1 MINIIAPINQLG
13 YGVAG
18 LNIVKALSKIS
29 SVALWTIGQAQ
40 ITTQEDANICKEA
53 IEMSSIYDADRPC
66 VRIWHQNDLAQFV
79 GKGKRIGFPIFE
91 LDTFN
96 SVELHH
102 LRNVD
107 ELFVCSN
114 WAKNIIKNNDIDIP
128 TKVVPLGVDASI
140 FKPVQPAEREKTIFF
155 NCGKWEIRK
164 GHDILIKAFKQ
175 AFDEN
180 DNVELWMMCQ
190 NPFNSPQEEI
200 QWQSLY
206 HDPKIKIIPRVETQ
220 EQVYNI
226 MTKIDC
232 GVFPSR
238 GEGWNLEALELM
250 ACGKHVIATDYS
262 AHTEFCT
269 KDNADLVTITEKELA
284 FDNKWFHGQGGWAK
298 ISEPQVEQLA
308 SYMKEFHLKQ
318 KRHTINQNGVE
329 TALKF
334 SWDNT
339 ARKIIEHV

>member
-1 MINIIAPINQLG
+1 
-13 YGVAG
+13 
-18 LNIVKALSKIS
+18 
-29 SVALWTIGQAQ
+29 
-40 ITTQEDANICKEA
+40 
-53 IEMSSIYDADRPC
+53 
-66 VRIWHQNDLAQFV
+66 
-79 GKGKRIGFPIFE
+79 
-91 LDTFN
+91 
-96 SVELHH
+96 
-102 LRNVD
+102 
-107 ELFVCSN
+107 
-114 WAKNIIKNNDIDIP
+114 
-128 TKVVPLGVDASI
+128 
-140 FKPVQPAEREKTIFF
+140 
-155 NCGKWEIRK
+155 
-164 GHDILIKAFKQ
+164 
-175 AFDEN
+175 
-180 DNVELWMMCQ
+180 
-190 NPFNSPQEEI
+190 
-200 QWQSLY
+200 
-206 HDPKIKIIPRVETQ
+206 
-220 EQVYNI
+220 

-339 ARKIIEHV
+339 ARKIIEYV